1 MRNISSLQTRLR
13 TTISGAHTSALRISA
28 WLFVLLIITAA
39 CNNSSEE
46 EHTHASGEQYTCP
59 MHPQVVQDKPGAC
72 PICGMDL
79 VPVSKNTGD
88 NDDIML
94 SDSQMK
100 LGNITTRPV
109 TRKPV
114 GQTVV
119 INGRLAVN
127 EQRTEVISSR
137 IAGRIEKL
145 FIKETGEGIRQGE
158 PLYVLYSEEL
168 LTLQQEYLLA
178 REQYALL
185 GQTQSRYKSFVDAA
199 EKKLLLYG
207 LTQKQINSLSDK
219 TSMQPR
225 VTFLAPVAGIVTE
238 INVSEGQYV
247 NEGTALYKTEDISSL
262 WIEAELYP
270 AETGLVNVG
279 DKVTVMISGTDARS
293 IEAEVTFLSPEFRNN
308 SQVTILRATI
318 NNPDNQFKAGQ
329 HAQVFLTHSAR
340 EAIAVPNDAVIRDQH
355 GSHVYVRSANNT
367 FRPRMVKTGVETFDQ
382 VEITDGLNDGDTV
395 AVTGAYLLYS
405 EIILKKGS
413 DPMQGHSH

>member
-1 MRNISSLQTRLR
+1 MITRSPLQFRLR
-13 TTISGAHTSALRISA
+13 TTMPGAHRSALKLSA
-28 WLFVLLIITAA
+28 WLLVLLMITAA
-39 CNNSSEE
+39 CNNGSQED
-46 EHTHASGEQYTCP
+46 HAHASGEQYTCP
-59 MHPQVVQDKPGAC
+59 MHPQVVQDKPGTC

-79 VPVSKNTGD
+79 VSVSKTSGN

-94 SDSQMK
+94 SDTQMK
-100 LGNITTRPV
+100 LANITTKPV
-109 TRKPV
+109 AKKAV

-119 INGRLAVN
+119 INGRLVVN

-137 IAGRIEKL
+137 AAGRIENL
-145 FIKETGEGIRQGE
+145 FIKETGQRIRPGE

-178 REQYALL
+178 KEQYALL
-185 GQTQSRYKSFVDAA
+185 GQTQSRYKSFLDAA
-199 EKKLLLYG
+199 ERKLLLYG
-207 LTQKQINSLSDK
+207 LTQKQINNLSDK
-219 TSMQPR
+219 TSLQPR
-225 VTFLAPVAGIVTE
+225 VTFLAPLGGIVTE

-262 WIEAELYP
+262 WVEAELYP

-279 DKVTVMISGTDARS
+279 DKVTVMVSGTDARS

-308 SQVTILRATI
+308 SQITILRATI

-329 HAQVFLTHSAR
+329 HARVFLTHSAH
-340 EAIAVPNDAVIRDQH
+340 EAIAIPTDAVIRDEH

-367 FRPRMVKTGVETFDQ
+367 FRPRIVKTGVQTFDQ
-382 VEITDGLNDGDTV
+382 VEITDGLNVGDTV

-413 DPMQGHSH
+413 DPMQGHDH